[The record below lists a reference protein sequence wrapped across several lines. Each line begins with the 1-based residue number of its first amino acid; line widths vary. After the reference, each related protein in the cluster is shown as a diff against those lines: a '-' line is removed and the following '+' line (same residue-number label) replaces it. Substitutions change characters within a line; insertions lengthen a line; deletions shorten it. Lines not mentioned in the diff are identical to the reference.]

1 MTPKTKK
8 LVAGILMAASFMT
21 AGAAVSVIPDLG
33 SETQMIANRYH
44 LRSRTSNFYHRAS
57 RSSNSNRSK
66 SSGFQLLR
74 FGR

>member
-21 AGAAVSVIPDLG
+21 AGAACQRGSELG

-66 SSGFQLLR
+66 SSGFQILK